1 MPETDLKSGISL
13 SISDTWMMVVEKV
26 YRLTA
31 ADGAIVAARDEQ
43 GACCIASKGEAP
55 AVGSRLQPDSAF
67 TRACFET
74 GRVMFCEDAMAD
86 SRIQPAVAQALNLR
100 SVVAVPIQTKASILG
115 IIEVF
120 ASRPSA
126 FNSTHVAALQN
137 IADLLSRSPALGLT
151 TGLKGYEGEERTGRR
166 YVALLEKSSGW
177 TSRNSLLC
185 PVAEAPSVVC
195 RKAKNHPIPAV
206 PLELRR
212 LGSEKIARRNAAV
225 RKSFVIAVSSAASP
239 SLFGMVRCSRL
250 SNLAAIDELTRA
262 AVGRASHKKDRP
274 SVSRMRGHCGATFE
288 SRVGPMSKI
297 RFVDLDLD
305 CDSIAVAVARTP
317 GMKFDHSVDS

>member
-126 FNSTHVAALQN
+126 FNSTHVAALQD

-177 TSRNSLLC
+177 TSQRG
-185 PVAEAPSVVC
+185 
-195 RKAKNHPIPAV
+195 IP
-206 PLELRR
+206 
-212 LGSEKIARRNAAV
+212 
-225 RKSFVIAVSSAASP
+225 SSALWPKPLQWFAAK
-239 SLFGMVRCSRL
+239 LRIIQSRL
-250 SNLAAIDELTRA
+250 SHWNYDALGA
-262 AVGRASHKKDRP
+262 KKSRGGTQRSANP
-274 SVSRMRGHCGATFE
+274 S
-288 SRVGPMSKI
+288 
-297 RFVDLDLD
+297 
-305 CDSIAVAVARTP
+305 
-317 GMKFDHSVDS
+317 